1 MHVCLVPLTPYLA
14 GIFRYLK
21 KKGKIPPR
29 VRAMDMRHILLV
41 MPFLLEGLLTEE
53 VDEHNRKNPFNPVID
68 PSPELVD
75 ITMLLISWYHLYR
88 RRNPPKDEDDI
99 RDFARPQFTVY
110 FDIFCVIYTYFAYF
124 HFALK

>member
-1 MHVCLVPLTPYLA
+1 
-14 GIFRYLK
+14 
-21 KKGKIPPR
+21 
-29 VRAMDMRHILLV
+29 MRHILLV

-99 RDFARPQFTVY
+99 RDFQGLSLRY
-110 FDIFCVIYTYFAYF
+110 ILTYFALF
-124 HFALK
+124 KHILHICILH